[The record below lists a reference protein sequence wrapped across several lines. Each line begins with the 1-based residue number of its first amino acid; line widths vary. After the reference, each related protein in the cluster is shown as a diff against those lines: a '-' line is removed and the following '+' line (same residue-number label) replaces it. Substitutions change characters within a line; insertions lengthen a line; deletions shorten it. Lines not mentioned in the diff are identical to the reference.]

1 MRQAVA
7 NKTDLDPEESS
18 YRDQI
23 TLLLNEAYETVWSE
37 AVWDFSQKLDFLPM
51 YPDLTNAR
59 TGSEVTTNDGS
70 RVVDFSIAIPILT
83 FRKEVWEGNII
94 ELHGREYTILQV
106 NSTTQLVTTEAIR
119 HPIAPTVSPVTLANQ
134 KDWKIKARFYTL
146 PDDCVQIL
154 SLAHRDAP
162 IPGSRDGYRQKV
174 WGVANRVEECGGFDE
189 DRTQDFAE
197 FYVPIPPTIVPP
209 AEVLTMA
216 FTIVPNTTQG
226 TFIPAYYYEFCW
238 AFMSPDGTLGPLSQP
253 TIAQAPVDS
262 ETPAKTSTCTL
273 TFVSFDGVLMKNRNV
288 SYTTRGNPEPLEGLR
303 KKVFFNSNFNR
314 KTGERLGEPKWLE
327 VTTGTSA
334 LTDTTNTANQA
345 AVALDS
351 ESAITLLFENGLY
364 PGNPQYVEWD
374 GSHKRIRP
382 WPRVDGYDQQYSST
396 TATTGRL
403 EGGAD
408 YFRQAELRYLVKPK
422 RLRYDT
428 DTPALPWQMHQL
440 IVNRALVDV
449 YLKSNNIN
457 LANYYTKIYEKQ
469 MVQFKGRYL
478 TKEDFAWQR
487 GRFNMGDTRTFLSH
501 RDYNVTL
508 ES

>member
-7 NKTDLDPEESS
+7 NKTDLDPEEAS

-23 TLLLNEAYETVWSE
+23 TLLLNEAYEQVWSD

-51 YPDLTNAR
+51 YPDLNFERTN
-59 TGSEVTTNDGS
+59 SEVTTNDGS

-83 FRKEVWEGNII
+83 FRKEIWEGNII

-119 HPIAPTVSPVTLANQ
+119 HPIAPTTSPVTIENQ
-134 KDWKIKARFYTL
+134 TNWKVKARFYTL

-162 IPGSRDGYRQKV
+162 IPGSRDGYRQKI
-174 WGVANRVEECGGFDE
+174 WGVANRVEECAGFDE

-197 FYVPIPPTIVPP
+197 FYVPIPPTVVPP
-209 AEVLTMA
+209 AEKLSVT
-216 FTIVPNTTQG
+216 FTNVATTNLG
-226 TFIPAYYYEFCW
+226 TFVPAYFYEFCW

-253 TIAQAPVDS
+253 TIKQVPVDG
-262 ETPAKTSTCTL
+262 EVPARTAFATL
-273 TFVSFDGVLMKNRNV
+273 TFTSFDDVLIQNRTV
-288 SYTTRGNPEPLEGLR
+288 SYTTRGAPEPLEGLR
-303 KKVFFNSNFNR
+303 KRVFFNSNFNR
-314 KTGERLGEPKWLE
+314 KTGERLGEPKWLS
-327 VTTGTSA
+327 VTTGTE
-334 LTDTTNTANQA
+334 LLNQTTNNANQPA
-345 AVALDS
+345 TALDS
-351 ESAITLLFENGLY
+351 QAQLVLLFENGLY
-364 PGNPQYVEWD
+364 PGNPQYIEWD

-382 WPRVDGYDQQYSST
+382 WPRVDSYDQQYSDT
-396 TATTGRL
+396 TSATGRL

-408 YFRQAELRYLVKPK
+408 YFRRAELRYLVKPK

-457 LANYYTKIYEKQ
+457 LANYYTKICEKQ
-469 MVQFKGRYL
+469 MIQFKARYL